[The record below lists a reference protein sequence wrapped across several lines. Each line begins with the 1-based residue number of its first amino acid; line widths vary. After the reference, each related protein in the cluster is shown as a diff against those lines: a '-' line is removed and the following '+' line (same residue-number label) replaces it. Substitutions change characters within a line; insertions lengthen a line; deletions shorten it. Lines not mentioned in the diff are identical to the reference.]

1 MTETDIREHFDFI
14 DGVQKAQMLVLRMLL
29 SQAPDAQRLLDN
41 YAAAL
46 EGQEF
51 FQSLSEIQQS
61 AIQKHL
67 KLYTK

>member
-1 MTETDIREHFDFI
+1 MTETEILEHFDFI

-29 SQAPDAQRLLDN
+29 SQAPDAQRMLDN

-51 FQSLSEIQQS
+51 FQRLSEIQQS
-61 AIQKHL
+61 AVQGHL

>member
-1 MTETDIREHFDFI
+1 
-14 DGVQKAQMLVLRMLL
+14 MLVLRMLL

-51 FQSLSEIQQS
+51 FQGLSEIQQS

>member
-1 MTETDIREHFDFI
+1 MTETEIREHFDFI

-29 SQAPDAQRLLDN
+29 SQAPDAQRMLNN
-41 YAAAL
+41 YAATL

-51 FQSLSEIQQS
+51 FQGLSEIQQS
-61 AIQKHL
+61 ALQRHL